1 MLLEAKKV
9 KGNIIGIFNEQ
20 DYTFSLYTVYEN
32 NGKIFLKTS
41 FKNGQSMIEEMLK
54 SNTTNGIKLI
64 SVNGGSQGE
73 YYILNND
80 VLEFYNKENKM
91 FTSGFKL

>member
-32 NGKIFLKTS
+32 NGKTFVKTT
-41 FKNGQSMIEEMLK
+41 FKGGQSMIEEMIK

-64 SVNGGSQGE
+64 SKDGGSQGE
-73 YYILNND
+73 YYILNNAI
-80 VLEFYNKENKM
+80 LEFYNKENKM